1 VLFSTN
7 LITSNSSYVDVP
19 WMMRGTLVT
28 LPHRVIIFP
37 LNKPIL
43 PNEGTTIGFPNI
55 SQVIYV
61 IIFTCVSSFR
71 TQSMSKSHIRVLMHC
86 ISFKISGKLIYV

>member
-7 LITSNSSYVDVP
+7 LITSNYSSVDVP
-19 WMMRGTLVT
+19 WMMTGTLVT

-43 PNEGTTIGFPNI
+43 PNEGTTVGFPKI
-55 SQVIYV
+55 SQVLSV
-61 IIFTCVSSFR
+61 IIFTCVSSSK
-71 TQSMSKSHIRVLMHC
+71 TQSMLKSPIFVSMHYF
-86 ISFKISGKLIYV
+86 SFKISGKLISL